1 MERIGLLFGSFNPIH
16 NGHTAIAEK
25 CLSEG
30 LVDTVCF
37 VVAYQNPFKEKY
49 EVDFWNRSI
58 MVQNTVEHN
67 ENFVVS
73 HVEKLL
79 NDLNK
84 STKTYDVINHFKNRK
99 IDAEY
104 YIICGDDVYYDIKNW
119 YNGDKLF
126 EENKFIIFTRNSK
139 DKIINHHNIAGY
151 INIDGFEN
159 ISSSKIREMIKNNDD
174 VSHLINLA
182 AYDLIKKQ
190 NFYI

>member
-16 NGHTAIAEK
+16 NGHIAIAEK

-49 EVDFWNRSI
+49 EVDFWDRA
-58 MVQNTVEHN
+58 MLVQKAIENN

-126 EENKFIIFTRNSK
+126 EENKFIVFTRNE
-139 DKIINHHNIAGY
+139 DIPNKINDNVISYLTVNDIT
-151 INIDGFEN
+151 D
-159 ISSSKIREMIKNNDD
+159 ISSSKIREMIKNNEDI
-174 VSHLINLA
+174 LNIIPLG
-182 AYDLIKKQ
+182 AYKMLQQ
-190 NFYI
+190 NQIYK

>member
-16 NGHTAIAEK
+16 NGHIAIAEK

-37 VVAYQNPFKEKY
+37 VVAHQNPFKEKY
-49 EVDFWNRSI
+49 EVDFWDRSM
-58 MVQNTVEHN
+58 MVQNAVEHN

-104 YIICGDDVYYDIKNW
+104 YIICGDDVFNDVQNW

-139 DKIINHHNIAGY
+139 DKIINRHNIAGY

-159 ISSSKIREMIKNNDD
+159 ISSSKIREMIKNNED
-174 VSHLINLA
+174 VSHLINSDV
-182 AYDLIKKQ
+182 YDLIKKQ